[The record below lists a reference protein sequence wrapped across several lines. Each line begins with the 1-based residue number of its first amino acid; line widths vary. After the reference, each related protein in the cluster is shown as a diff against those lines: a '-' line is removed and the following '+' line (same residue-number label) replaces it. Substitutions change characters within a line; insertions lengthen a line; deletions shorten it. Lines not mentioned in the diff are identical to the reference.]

1 MTYIIK
7 NILSRYP
14 NQSVFNRFLGATIL
28 ALILLIGGSSSAWAQ
43 TVTATWD
50 WEHTVPSDIRTFST
64 AQYSKTETLSLNS
77 DQSGIV
83 LDVDASQVASAKFEK
98 NGDNVH
104 VNPGTVISVPVQSA
118 NDVVFVKN
126 YPGYTYYTVG
136 GQAPQDNKVV
146 HFVTSAEATAGHVLI
161 EVSDQVYFYAIT
173 VIQNENTPD
182 AYIAKWDWHNG
193 TPAALSSTVIQSK
206 MAGLASNINGVSI
219 AVDANPGKLQNDGSG
234 NGMLNKGTVL
244 YIPIKKAGDVVT
256 LKFNAYNG
264 TWANTKVNGGSA
276 CSVNDIGGINTFVY
290 NVNETD
296 ASRGYITIEATDVV
310 YLYEIDLL
318 SKHAFRE
325 FELDFTGT
333 GNANAIRSSL
343 NLKGNASDFGITFN
357 AGGNPISCAPG
368 YEISGQ
374 AYNGGSDNGLYFYS
388 NSQFISF
395 DVNGPVKIT
404 LGKTTSST
412 TATISSSAGLSG
424 REISL
429 LSSGTSYTTANPVTT
444 EYNYKGGA
452 ATITI
457 RGGNYI
463 PYLKVENYEIPPFNE
478 FDIDLTVET
487 PVVPTGVTP
496 IIYEGREL
504 ADTKKNGS
512 QHGWEWYAVK
522 FDVDGPVDIFLGGCS
537 SINSGY
543 EAYLVGEDG
552 VKISTINNREIGCSG
567 LVRYRYT
574 GGAQELKLYCG
585 EYCPYIKV
593 IKPKTEGYYAK
604 WDWKTMG
611 PSSELNKTISS
622 TLKWLP
628 SDVPETSMYVGT
640 SGGTYRA
647 NGSNVQLSKDSKLI
661 IPVYGEND
669 RLTVEGYPA
678 YINYSVN
685 GRNYTTNLINY
696 KVTSENVAKGYIEIV
711 STDNDRCYFNSVKM
725 RHLAETDV
733 VPSFVAEWNWK
744 SPQPSDIATVQ
755 NAMLNSC
762 VNGVSNSDCQLDVQ
776 GTMGYFEEKD
786 NVEIANNTTIKI
798 PVYAVNDMISFWF
811 HSYQASYNHIFI
823 NGSPTAIGK
832 QQYVYT
838 ATEDDADRGY
848 VTLTTNANVYLYS
861 LKLIHS
867 NMSQFADITLDSQLR
882 TAGRFAVGK
891 NYVSVDG
898 STVSIDDVAPSAG
911 FNAVVTSGGDNGHGI
926 VNSTVEIPLP
936 VGQYEITIGKCNYPE
951 GKTNNFI
958 LKVGNEDAE
967 NITTVEAGKCYE
979 VTNDIVSKTFT
990 LLEPTLVKLS
1000 TNESTGSYLPFFS
1013 IVKTADV
1020 NPSTTVFELDFTKS
1034 GDARLISGRLPAGTE
1049 VVGTVYGDGSH
1060 GSKGVKVTFPV
1071 TKPSIIT
1078 VGGCDYDDA
1087 SDVATLKVKD
1097 AVGNIASINTKKVGC
1112 NGRAMFY
1119 YSGGAAMLEL
1129 TGGQYCNYV
1138 ALENVTD
1145 NMTFE
1150 ENYSVYNAKVSNV
1163 QQLRK
1168 ALAVADGNTNYKIF
1182 LENGTYDL
1190 GEKFGTFVK
1199 DNVTLVGQS
1208 RDGVVIKN
1216 TPANE
1221 GIWTSATLLTG
1232 SNVIMQNL
1240 TLRCTVTQ
1248 VGGNER
1254 GTALYDNGSGNV
1266 YKNIRLLGRQDTYY
1280 SHDNATSFFEDCE
1293 IHGAVDFIC
1302 GSGNVWFEKCD
1313 LLIESSSEAYIT
1325 AARKHETGE
1334 YNGYIFNECT
1344 IDNADGANM
1353 AGKYYLGRA
1362 WDNQAEV
1369 SYYKT
1374 TKNIAPHG
1382 DKWTVMEGGKHLVS
1396 IDSES
1401 SPLNPRTLPIT
1412 QKPAPASITVENGV
1426 ITWSAVT
1433 GAKAYAIFKG
1443 NGIIA
1448 VVDKDV
1454 RTYYVGAQSSAKGTG
1469 RHNANSISDKKY
1481 SVAAIDA
1488 DGVIGELAT
1497 DREVAALDASFFYDF
1512 RLSDF
1517 DFNDHELITTIGEN
1531 CGYNGTQH
1539 GWEFNAGSG
1548 FSVQVIGNA
1557 RVEVARCMYSAGN
1570 FTVTSDNGGTITPNM
1585 FSAKDARDGKTITI
1599 NYEGPATT
1607 LNFVSDATNYVHS
1620 VRVTND
1626 GAVAIKFEDT
1636 KDKVTIHNNVPG
1648 AFVYY
1653 TIDGTEPTTTNYK
1666 ERFSEAS
1673 HVVSSIKDCWVK
1685 AICVMDGEVIHSV
1698 ARFCRST
1705 FAGFSWD
1712 FSNGSTLLGSETTE
1726 FSTGV
1731 VIDDRGE
1738 TYLVPEGD
1746 LSSSIDITTSYHDK
1760 DHGYLGIIATVPVEG
1775 PVIVTIGNCQYGK
1788 GKIIIKTAEGA
1799 SVSLDPSAAK
1809 NCYHQN
1815 KTENFVRYEY
1825 TGGPT
1830 VLTIVG
1836 ETGKTVYIPY
1846 LSVRDATAT
1855 RVKFVNRYPKTLLGT
1870 VPDEVEVNEAHQ
1882 AFIPYNTTLY
1892 REGWAVTGWE
1902 DSETGT
1908 KYELGRSYTFYNNTT
1923 LYPVITKCTKAITDT
1938 NEPLEVTWPFD
1949 QLDGAPRFTLH
1960 NSNSDPTTMT
1970 YVKSVNVE
1978 GSMVDVPL
1986 VLDATLNKIDN
1997 NDDRV
2002 NALEGRGGQFNDN
2015 SAITL
2020 PAVYG
2025 MTITLNASE
2034 KNDELFNTTTKF
2046 SGENC
2051 AVVKLRDGENF
2062 ITGVVSD
2069 DGKSVTFTYNGD
2081 SPTIDVFIE
2090 KSGSGSTWGFF
2101 HSLSVTYPV
2110 LPDVVLVNVITNAD
2124 AEAFPNEDSEN
2135 AGEATV
2141 TLQSAG
2147 ASHTN
2152 TGSRFRVGDVVKLQS
2167 KAEYGYELAGFRK
2180 RVSEGD
2186 PVTITY
2192 TGPTTLTDGS
2202 TVITAE
2208 FTVEEDGITTI
2219 EALFTRRSDLVK
2231 ITATSADINLGN
2243 VSLSPKYSNLYN
2255 KLANGVTAYYVP
2267 GTAVSVSAEA
2277 EKDYI
2282 IEKWVDGETEIS
2294 GKNVY
2299 PITATVGENKNIVA
2313 HFKLGAI
2320 GTVIFDISNRG
2331 VHDVAD
2337 PKTFNSAV
2345 SITPAS
2351 IANVRSFYV
2360 PNNYTFFRDQHTLT
2374 HWVDTVTKRKY
2385 EPGKYYSFEKDGDV
2399 LTLTPVFVHNIAD
2412 KENRTRGDALYWD
2425 FRTANLM
2432 QEIDIEEPNKD
2443 FFWTSKVSVQVIE
2456 DGERRDHTRDVALW
2470 IHTNSEGFVRNNDL
2484 PEWVTFG
2491 PGTKIDIPSCAGATL
2506 KMYTYSE
2513 ITSTTFDG
2521 HIPVIDEAAT
2531 RELHEQ
2537 GEVGYVYTYTTS
2549 NPEARVSIVIGDD
2562 NSYYKWVRC
2571 YSLPASRMEL
2581 HMDVDDDVHG
2591 EIVEIRGNGEFEA
2604 EELADGG
2611 FSFQKGNRVHVTFK
2625 RKFGY
2630 EFEKIVDL
2638 DKMNEQGTDNFSMVE
2653 LEREDG
2659 VITGVKMVASD
2670 GYSHE
2675 DAVKKSD
2682 GSWVSSLVT
2691 LRPLTVA
2698 DGEREAYELNF
2709 GIASHRNLEIRF
2721 KAKPTYYVT
2730 FSAGD
2735 VASGIAPEPV
2745 WVEAGDKFTIP
2756 YNKTLFY
2763 NDHTLKAWEDEY
2775 GNQYTLGTEYTA
2787 PAKDL
2792 RLHPVFVENTFTILD
2807 IEEDT
2812 KVTWELTKRKGAPNI
2827 EYERSSGLIV
2837 SQLYKGSD
2845 FIDLKIDLNASDWLD
2860 SDGKE
2865 IMLNGRVL
2873 AGKFNN
2879 MAYDDRCQ
2887 INEYSSITFS
2897 AIRGCVIELEALDNI
2912 PTAVKISGDSHE
2924 PAKTISYTHVFGRR
2938 QHSVEFES
2946 DGDNSSTYSTWC
2958 TALSIT
2964 YKPFHEDLPELSSVA
2979 VNGVDISEG
2988 QLTTLKANKEIT
3000 VNFVVGDNDDF
3011 PEVSA
3016 VPANGLCEIIQA
3028 NLSTRKA
3035 EIVLVSNGGLT
3046 IDTYTINFNATVSE
3060 NPVLAGSPSIYVNTT
3075 GYNAS
3080 AIPWDQP
3087 IDGTISINFNRTM
3100 AAVGSGADIK
3110 LYDGAVP
3117 VGEALTAHQGST
3129 LVFRYWDLDV
3139 DKEYT
3144 LTIPANTLH
3153 DVYNGVYSDAIT
3165 VTFKTAKDIIS
3176 VEHRKFNWIVGV
3188 DGTLSEGINAANS
3201 TGGLA
3206 RFYIFVPD
3214 GEYELEGNDNIVP
3227 TTEEDATTLYDDE
3240 GNRRDDLLGA
3250 NLNNKKTTLTR
3261 ANVSI
3266 IGQSQTGTKIYN
3278 HPVIE
3283 GIDYTA
3289 TLHLPASA
3297 TDFYAQDLTLENRFN
3312 YRRSMGN
3319 AQNSA
3324 ARAVAL
3330 QGHGDRMIL
3339 KNVSLWSYQDT
3350 YYSSNTE
3357 TYSHFCSYLDNC
3369 SIAGVVDWVCGGGN
3383 IWLEKCDLIHRDRA
3397 GNNMAAPHTN
3407 ADQEWGMVFNNCTIK
3422 PEVEVGSLQY
3432 MTDKDWTL
3440 ARPWGTNPGQSPACT
3455 FINTTMSPLPRDAGW
3470 GLMYGGMV
3478 LRFHE
3483 YKTRDASGN
3492 LVSLANRSLAACAP
3506 AVGSDDCILSD
3517 AEASAYK
3524 VNEVLEFNP
3533 TVYTA
3538 QRNAVTD
3545 LSIEDGVLTW
3555 KASADNM
3562 DLCYF
3567 IFKKDADGKWKYFA
3581 NVAET
3586 SFDFNLYGEDIRE
3599 GIFMVR
3605 AANQRGGLGAFSDSI
3620 EYKEIEKFNLTI
3632 TEVGTN
3638 PGMGWSTICLP
3649 NNAKVPSGEIW
3660 VYAAVSI
3667 NDNVITLKKVDY
3679 VNANVGYVV
3688 YGKAGTYT
3696 FRGSSNKTKY
3706 KSYLSGNPSDA
3717 KVSASTTNCYTL
3729 AYKANVSGIG
3739 FYKYTGTWLNPY
3751 KAYLDVEVFKQLNNS
3766 SEDESALLSK
3776 ASAKGI
3782 RFVFAPD
3789 DDVTNLPL
3797 RDLKA
3802 TITYDTDAIYDLSG
3816 RRILNPLPGHIYIIN
3831 GTSTLWQ

>member
-7 NILSRYP
+7 NILSRYH
-14 NQSVFNRFLGATIL
+14 NQSVFNRFLGANIL
-28 ALILLIGGSSSAWAQ
+28 ALTLLIGGSSSAWAQ

-64 AQYSKTETLSLNS
+64 AQYNTETETLSLNS

-343 NLKGNASDFGITFN
+343 NLEGNASDFGITFN
-357 AGGNPISCAPG
+357 AGGNPISCDPG

-628 SDVPETSMYVGT
+628 SDVPGISMYVGT

-711 STDNDRCYFNSVKM
+711 STDDDRCYFNSVKM

-762 VNGVSNSDCQLDVQ
+762 VNGLSNSDCQLDVQ
-776 GTMGYFEEKD
+776 GTMGYFEGKD

-990 LLEPTLVKLS
+990 LLEPTLVGVS

-1293 IHGAVDFIC
+1293 IHGTVDFIC

-1325 AARKHETGE
+1325 AARKNNTPGE

-1344 IDNADGANM
+1344 IDNADGADM

-1362 WDNQAEV
+1362 WDNQAKV

-1374 TKNIAPHG
+1374 TKVIAPHT
-1382 DKWTVMEGGKHLVS
+1382 DKWTVMSGGAHVES
-1396 IDSES
+1396 IDSEN
-1401 SPLNPRTLPIT
+1401 SPSNPKTSPVT
-1412 QKPAPASITVENGV
+1412 YKPAPASLTLNNGV
-1426 ITWSAVT
+1426 LTWTAVE
-1433 GAKAYAIFKG
+1433 GASAYAIFKG
-1443 NGIIA
+1443 NAIIA
-1448 VVDKDV
+1448 VVDAEELS
-1454 RTYYVGAQSSAKGTG
+1454 YSVGSQSSAKGFG
-1469 RHNANSISDKKY
+1469 RHKAASISDKKY

-1488 DGVIGELAT
+1488 NGIIGELAT
-1497 DREVAALDASFFYDF
+1497 DREVAALDAAYYYDF
-1512 RLSDF
+1512 RLDDF
-1517 DFNDHELITTIGEN
+1517 DFDDHEVLTKIGESN
-1531 CGYNGTQH
+1531 QCSDHKH
-1539 GWEFNAGSG
+1539 GWEFSNGTG
-1548 FSVQVIGNA
+1548 FSVQLIGNG
-1557 RVEVARCMYSAGN
+1557 RVEIARCSESGGN

-1636 KDKVTIHNNVPG
+1636 KDRVTIHNNVPG
-1648 AFVYY
+1648 AYVYY

-1673 HVVSSIKDCWVK
+1673 HVVPVKDCWVK

-1846 LSVRDATAT
+1846 LSVRDASAT

-1938 NEPLEVTWPFD
+1938 NEPFEVTWPFD

-1970 YVKSVNVE
+1970 YVKCVNVE

-1986 VLDATLNKIDN
+1986 VLDATNNKIDN

-2002 NALEGRGGQFNDN
+2002 NALAGHGGQFNDN
-2015 SAITL
+2015 TAIRV

-2034 KNDELFNTTTKF
+2034 KNDKLYDTTTKF

-2110 LPDVVLVNVITNAD
+2110 LPNVVLANVITNAD
-2124 AEAFPNEDSEN
+2124 AEAFPNEDPAN

-2152 TGSRFRVGDVVKLQS
+2152 TGSRFRVGDVIKLQS

-2186 PVTITY
+2186 PETITY
-2192 TGPTTLTDGS
+2192 TGPTTLDDGS

-2208 FTVEEDGITTI
+2208 FTVVDEGITTI
-2219 EALFTRRSDLVK
+2219 EALFTRREDLVK
-2231 ITATSADINLGN
+2231 VTATSADITMGN

-2255 KLANGVTAYYVP
+2255 KLENGVTAYYVP
-2267 GTAVSVSAEA
+2267 NTAVSVSAEA
-2277 EKDYI
+2277 EKDYVI
-2282 IEKWVDGETEIS
+2282 AKWVDGETETF
-2294 GKNVY
+2294 GRNVY
-2299 PITATVGENKNIVA
+2299 SFTATTPKSIVA
-2313 HFKLGAI
+2313 YFKEGAN
-2320 GTVIFDISNRG
+2320 GTVIFDLTGTG
-2331 VHDVAD
+2331 VDVD
-2337 PKTFNSAV
+2337 PNTFNGALSR
-2345 SITPAS
+2345 TPERLEG
-2351 IANVRSFYV
+2351 VKSFYV
-2360 PNNYTFFRDQHTLT
+2360 PNNYTFFKDQHTLT
-2374 HWVDTVTKRKY
+2374 HWEDGSGRKY
-2385 EPGKYYSFEKDGDV
+2385 EPGKYYSFDTEGQTI
-2399 LTLTPVFVHNIAD
+2399 TLKPEFVHNIAD

-2432 QEIDIEEPNKD
+2432 QEIDVEANQD

-2456 DGERRDHTRDVALW
+2456 NGERRDHTRDVALW

-2521 HIPVIDEAAT
+2521 HIPVIDEEAT
-2531 RELHEQ
+2531 REIREQ

-2549 NPEARVSIVIGDD
+2549 NPNARVSIVIGDD

-2571 YSLPASRMEL
+2571 YSLPANRVEL
-2581 HMDVDDDVHG
+2581 HADVDDDVRG
-2591 EIVEIRGNGEFEA
+2591 EIVDIRGKGEFEA

-2611 FSFQKGNRVHVTFK
+2611 FSFQKGNLVYLTFR

-2630 EFEKIVDL
+2630 EFDRIVDP
-2638 DKMNEQGTDNFSMVE
+2638 DKKDADGTDFSMIE
-2653 LEREDG
+2653 LVKDKTTG
-2659 VITGVKMVASD
+2659 VITGVQMVTSEGYTYEAAKWNEEKGAWVGQSTSITFRQLPAEEGQLDTYEVQFEISD
-2670 GYSHE
+2670 
-2675 DAVKKSD
+2675 
-2682 GSWVSSLVT
+2682 
-2691 LRPLTVA
+2691 
-2698 DGEREAYELNF
+2698 
-2709 GIASHRNLEIRF
+2709 HRAMEIRF
-2721 KAKPTYYVT
+2721 EPRSTYYVT
-2730 FSAGD
+2730 FSAGEF
-2735 VASGIAPEPV
+2735 ASGVAPEPV

-2756 YNKTLFY
+2756 KNKTLFY
-2763 NDHTLKAWEDEY
+2763 NDHTLKAWKDED
-2775 GNQYTLGTEYTA
+2775 NNTYTLGAEYTA

-2792 RLHPVFVENTFTILD
+2792 RLRPVFVENTFTVLD
-2807 IEEDT
+2807 ITTDS
-2812 KVTWELTKRKGAPNI
+2812 KVTWELTKKKGAPNL
-2827 EYERSSGLIV
+2827 EYERSSGILV
-2837 SQLYKGSD
+2837 SQLYMGTD
-2845 FIDLKIDLNASDWLD
+2845 FIDLKIDLNASDKD
-2860 SDGKE
+2860 DNGK
-2865 IMLNGRVL
+2865 LVY
-2873 AGKFNN
+2873 GKINN

-2887 INEYSSITFS
+2887 INEYSSITFA
-2897 AIRGCVIELEALDNI
+2897 AIRDCVIELEALENL
-2912 PTAVKISGDSHE
+2912 PTEVKISGATHD
-2924 PAKTISYTHVFGRR
+2924 PAKTISYTHEIGHTL
-2938 QHSVEFES
+2938 HSVEFGVAN
-2946 DGDNSSTYSTWC
+2946 DRNYSTWC

-2964 YKPFHEDLPELSSVA
+2964 YKPIVASLPQLSSVT
-2979 VNGVDISEG
+2979 VGGTSISAD
-2988 QLTTLKANKEIT
+2988 QLTSLKDDKQIT
-3000 VNFVVGDNDDF
+3000 VTFVVGANDAF
-3011 PEVSA
+3011 PA
-3016 VPANGLCEIIQA
+3016 VEAAADNGLTEIVQA

-3035 EIVLVSNGGLT
+3035 EIHLVSRGGLT
-3046 IDTYTINFNATVSE
+3046 IDTYTINFNAIVNSE
-3060 NPVLAGSPSIYVNTT
+3060 PDLTGSPSIYVNTI
-3075 GYNAS
+3075 GYNAEV
-3080 AIPWDQP
+3080 IPLDQP
-3087 IDGTISINFNRTM
+3087 IDGTIRINFNRTM
-3100 AAVGSGADIK
+3100 SAVESSSNIK
-3110 LYDGAVP
+3110 LRYEDEP
-3117 VGEALTAHQGST
+3117 VGDALVASQGST
-3129 LVFRYWDLDV
+3129 LIFRYWNLEV
-3139 DKEYT
+3139 NKQYT
-3144 LTIPANTLH
+3144 LTIPANTLR
-3153 DVYNGVYSDAIT
+3153 DVYNANYSSDIT
-3165 VTFKTAKDIIS
+3165 VTFKTAKDIIP

-3188 DGTLSEGINAANS
+3188 DGTLSEGITAANN

-3214 GEYELEGNDNIVP
+3214 GEYELQGNDNIRP
-3227 TTEEDATTLYDDE
+3227 TLNEDATTLYDDE
-3240 GNRRDDLLGA
+3240 GRYRSDLLDA
-3250 NLNNKKTTLTR
+3250 NLNNKKTRLSR

-3289 TLHLPASA
+3289 TLYLPASA
-3297 TDFYAQDLTLENRFN
+3297 TDFYAQDLTIENRFN
-3312 YRRSMGN
+3312 YRRSMSN
-3319 AQNSA
+3319 AQNNA

-3330 QGHGDRMIL
+3330 QGHGSRMIL

-3350 YYSSNTE
+3350 YYSSVDADP
-3357 TYSHFCSYLDNC
+3357 HFCSYLENC
-3369 SIAGVVDWVCGGGN
+3369 SVAGVVDWVCGGGN

-3397 GNNMAAPHTN
+3397 GNNLAAPHTN
-3407 ADQEWGMVFNNCTIK
+3407 TDQKWGLVFNDCTIK

-3432 MTDKDWTL
+3432 MTAKDWTL
-3440 ARPWGTNPGQSPACT
+3440 ARPWGTAPDQSPACT
-3455 FINTTMSPLPRDAGW
+3455 FINTTMNPLPRDAGW
-3470 GLMYGGMV
+3470 GIMYGGMV
-3478 LRFHE
+3478 LRLHE
-3483 YKTRDASGN
+3483 YKTTDASGN

-3506 AVGSDDCILSD
+3506 AVGSDDCILSA
-3517 AEASAYK
+3517 AEASSYK

-3533 TVYTA
+3533 AVYTA
-3538 QRNAVTD
+3538 QRSAVQN
-3545 LSIEDGVLTW
+3545 LAIEDGVLEWT
-3555 KASADNM
+3555 ASADNM

-3567 IFKKDADGKWKYFA
+3567 IFKKDADGNWKYFA

-3586 SFDFNLYGEDIRE
+3586 KFDFNLYGADIRE

-3605 AANQRGGLGAFSDSI
+3605 AANQRGGLGAPSEEI
-3620 EYKEIEKFNLTI
+3620 EYDEVEKFDLTI
-3632 TEVGTN
+3632 TEVGQTLDK
-3638 PGMGWSTICLP
+3638 GWATICLP
-3649 NNAKVPSGEIW
+3649 NNAKVPEGEIK
-3660 VYAAVSI
+3660 VYAAVTI
-3667 NDNVITLKKVDY
+3667 NDNTITLKSVKY
-3679 VNANVGYVV
+3679 ITANVGYVV
-3688 YGKAGTYT
+3688 YGDVGTYT
-3696 FRGSSNKTKY
+3696 FRGSSHTAEHE
-3706 KSYLSGNPSDA
+3706 SYLSGNPSDA
-3717 KVSASTTNCYTL
+3717 KVSASSTNCYTL
-3729 AYKANVSGIG
+3729 AYKPNVSGIG
-3739 FYKYTGTWLNPY
+3739 FYKYSGTWLNPY
-3751 KAYLDVEVFKQLNNS
+3751 KAYLEVEVFKRENTS
-3766 SEDESALLSK
+3766 SAKSEETLDKALS
-3776 ASAKGI
+3776 KGI

-3789 DDVTNLPL
+3789 EEATDLPL
-3797 RDLKA
+3797 LDLDALLNYK
-3802 TITYDTDAIYDLSG
+3802 TDAIYDLSG
-3816 RRILNPLPGHIYIIN
+3816 RRVITPVPGRIYIIN
-3831 GTSTLWQ
+3831 GAPTLWE

>member
-43 TVTATWD
+43 TVTATWSFRTGGNMWANTSVNDLDLQNSSHSVQTTPSNIAMVIDASTSGAKFYTKGRSD
-50 WEHTVPSDIRTFST
+50 WAQTNTNTKFRVPVVSTDDIVSVEMYSANSINIGSTPIATTTVNHHVTSVEVSQGYVEITCT
-64 AQYSKTETLSLNS
+64 ADTYLGSISVSLHNNVSFVANWDWQNTELTSANGTGLTPVNINS
-77 DQSGIV
+77 D
-83 LDVDASQVASAKFEK
+83 
-98 NGDNVH
+98 
-104 VNPGTVISVPVQSA
+104 
-118 NDVVFVKN
+118 
-126 YPGYTYYTVG
+126 
-136 GQAPQDNKVV
+136 
-146 HFVTSAEATAGHVLI
+146 
-161 EVSDQVYFYAIT
+161 
-173 VIQNENTPD
+173 
-182 AYIAKWDWHNG
+182 
-193 TPAALSSTVIQSK
+193 
-206 MAGLASNINGVSI
+206 INGVSLE
-219 AVDANPGKLQNDGSG
+219 VFGKDGGNYKLSDRGSDAQFNN
-234 NGMLNKGTVL
+234 GTVIRVPVYSVGDKISIVANYSYAFTVAGTAASDLTTQYVASSTDVANGYVEIIATGSAYL
-244 YIPIKKAGDVVT
+244 YSMSLTHHAFYDFALPMIGDNKFFGSPVTDGKSYYVVASSNGVAFMSET
-256 LKFNAYNG
+256 APEFYNAEMSFRAYNG
-264 TWANTKVNGGSA
+264 DQHGYENMVAKIPVTPGKYDVTIGNCNVAGTNSGYYKLSVGSGTVSPTEINANTNCYHLNTASNKTKQRVIVSDATTLTIMYGGNSSSYTPYFAIEKLVESGHSLNVSVTPDGAGTIEGDGSYPAETSVTLNATANRGYRFVKWTDASDNQLSTSTSYNVTMPDEDVSYNAVFEALPSYTISFSSGEVTGFIGSLPSTITNYEGETWTVPVNHTLYKEGYTLVGWSDGSTTYHAGDIISETKALTPVFVANTKSIATRASAVTATWDFQRGNGAPTFALEGA
-276 CSVNDIGGINTFVY
+276 GATGFLVTQATVDGTTIDCKLDI
-290 NVNETD
+290 D
-296 ASRGYITIEATDVV
+296 AVSG
-310 YLYEIDLL
+310 
-318 SKHAFRE
+318 KF
-325 FELDFTGT
+325 
-333 GNANAIRSSL
+333 N
-343 NLKGNASDFGITFN
+343 NASWTDWAQVNNGTKFTV
-357 AGGNPISCAPG
+357 PSCK
-368 YEISGQ
+368 
-374 AYNGGSDNGLYFYS
+374 N
-388 NSQFISF
+388 
-395 DVNGPVKIT
+395 
-404 LGKTTSST
+404 
-412 TATISSSAGLSG
+412 
-424 REISL
+424 
-429 LSSGTSYTTANPVTT
+429 
-444 EYNYKGGA
+444 
-452 ATITI
+452 ATITAFVMQNATATTI
-457 RGGNYI
+457 AG
-463 PYLKVENYEIPPFNE
+463 EIPTMSSNNASVTTTSAKLTQQIVASS
-478 FDIDLTVET
+478 DIQYIRSITVVY
-487 PVVPTGVTP
+487 PVK
-496 IIYEGREL
+496 EE
-504 ADTKKNGS
+504 
-512 QHGWEWYAVK
+512 
-522 FDVDGPVDIFLGGCS
+522 DVS
-537 SINSGY
+537 
-543 EAYLVGEDG
+543 
-552 VKISTINNREIGCSG
+552 
-567 LVRYRYT
+567 YT
-574 GGAQELKLYCG
+574 A
-585 EYCPYIKV
+585 
-593 IKPKTEGYYAK
+593 T
-604 WDWKTMG
+604 WDWNHG
-611 PSSELNKTISS
+611 SPS
-622 TLKWLP
+622 TLRGATAF
-628 SDVPETSMYVGT
+628 EGT
-640 SGGTYRA
+640 SGTLASDNPEIEMTVDASSGKMAYDTYGHTYLNAGTKIRVPIKA
-647 NGSNVQLSKDSKLI
+647 
-661 IPVYGEND
+661 
-669 RLTVEGYPA
+669 EGD
-678 YINYSVN
+678 
-685 GRNYTTNLINY
+685 
-696 KVTSENVAKGYIEIV
+696 KV
-711 STDNDRCYFNSVKM
+711 
-725 RHLAETDV
+725 
-733 VPSFVAEWNWK
+733 SF
-744 SPQPSDIATVQ
+744 
-755 NAMLNSC
+755 
-762 VNGVSNSDCQLDVQ
+762 
-776 GTMGYFEEKD
+776 Y
-786 NVEIANNTTIKI
+786 
-798 PVYAVNDMISFWF
+798 F
-811 HSYQASYNHIFI
+811 HSYNDTYRYFKAHGKAMTGQKCDYVA
-823 NGSPTAIGK
+823 TA
-832 QQYVYT
+832 
-838 ATEDDADRGY
+838 ADAAAGY
-848 VTLTTNANVYLYS
+848 VE
-861 LKLIHS
+861 
-867 NMSQFADITLDSQLR
+867 F
-882 TAGRFAVGK
+882 
-891 NYVSVDG
+891 
-898 STVSIDDVAPSAG
+898 
-911 FNAVVTSGGDNGHGI
+911 
-926 VNSTVEIPLP
+926 
-936 VGQYEITIGKCNYPE
+936 
-951 GKTNNFI
+951 
-958 LKVGNEDAE
+958 
-967 NITTVEAGKCYE
+967 
-979 VTNDIVSKTFT
+979 
-990 LLEPTLVKLS
+990 
-1000 TNESTGSYLPFFS
+1000 
-1013 IVKTADV
+1013 
-1020 NPSTTVFELDFTKS
+1020 
-1034 GDARLISGRLPAGTE
+1034 
-1049 VVGTVYGDGSH
+1049 
-1060 GSKGVKVTFPV
+1060 
-1071 TKPSIIT
+1071 
-1078 VGGCDYDDA
+1078 
-1087 SDVATLKVKD
+1087 
-1097 AVGNIASINTKKVGC
+1097 
-1112 NGRAMFY
+1112 
-1119 YSGGAAMLEL
+1119 
-1129 TGGQYCNYV
+1129 
-1138 ALENVTD
+1138 
-1145 NMTFE
+1145 
-1150 ENYSVYNAKVSNV
+1150 
-1163 QQLRK
+1163 
-1168 ALAVADGNTNYKIF
+1168 VADGNTVYIYSMSVSHSPSLEDFVINLMTNTPILPDGVEAKSESSAAPWYNGDHGWANYVFKFTARESVKITMQTCCYGANACVKDAMGKDANVLGTLDTKADDCSGEVSWF
-1182 LENGTYDL
+1182 YISDGTAKDLYVYCGDYCHFVKVEKVDAPEENEVIDIPEGLYDFVVTNVDELNAALAVAGTSSDRNTIFVMNGTYEL
-1190 GEKFGTFVK
+1190 GTEYDTQVK
-1199 DNVTLVGQS
+1199 DYTTLVGQS
-1208 RDGVVIKN
+1208 RDGVIIQN
-1216 TPANE
+1216 HPTTE
-1221 GIWTSATLLTG
+1221 GIWSSATLKTG
-1232 SNVIMQNL
+1232 SNVIIQNL
-1240 TLRCTVTQ
+1240 TLHSIVAYNSSTKA
-1248 VGGNER
+1248 ER
-1254 GTALYDNGSGNV
+1254 GTALYDEGSGNV

-1325 AARKHETGE
+1325 AARKHETGG

-1362 WDNQAEV
+1362 WDNQAKV

-1401 SPLNPRTLPIT
+1401 SPSNPRTLPIT
-1412 QKPAPASITVENGV
+1412 QKPVPASITVENGV

-1454 RTYYVGAQSSAKGTG
+1454 RTYYVGAQSSAKGFG
-1469 RHNANSISDKKY
+1469 RHKAASISDKKY

-1512 RLSDF
+1512 RLSNF
-1517 DFNDHELITTIGEN
+1517 DFNDHELISTIGEN
-1531 CGYNGTQH
+1531 CKYNGAQH
-1539 GWEFNAGSG
+1539 GWEFDADCG
-1548 FSVQVIGNA
+1548 FSVQVVGNA
-1557 RVEVARCMYSAGN
+1557 RVDVSRCMYGGGK

-1585 FSAKDARDGKTITI
+1585 FAATAASDGGTITI

-1607 LNFVSDATNYVHS
+1607 LNFVSDGQSFVHS

-1626 GAVAIKFEDT
+1626 GAVAVKFEDT
-1636 KDKVTIHNNVPG
+1636 KDKVTIHNNLPG
-1648 AFVYY
+1648 AYVYY

-1698 ARFCRST
+1698 SRFCRST

-1712 FSNGSTLLGSETTE
+1712 FSNGSTLLGSEKSS

-1731 VIDDRGE
+1731 VIDDRGN
-1738 TYLVPEGD
+1738 TFLVPVGD
-1746 LSSSIDITTSYHDK
+1746 LSSSIDITTAYHDGQ
-1760 DHGYLGIIATVPVEG
+1760 HGYVGIEATVPVDG
-1775 PVIVTIGNCQYGK
+1775 PVIVTIGNCKYGN

-1799 SVSLDPSAAK
+1799 SVSLDPSAAG
-1809 NCYHQN
+1809 NCYDGN

-1836 ETGKTVYIPY
+1836 EKGKTVYIPY
-1846 LSVRDATAT
+1846 LSVRDASAT

-1870 VPDEVEVNEAHQ
+1870 APDEVEVNEAHQ

-1908 KYELGRSYTFYNNTT
+1908 KYELGRSYTFYNNAT
-1923 LYPVITKCTKAITDT
+1923 LYPVLTKCTKAITDT

-2015 SAITL
+2015 SAIIL

-2034 KNDELFNTTTKF
+2034 KNDKLYDTTTKF

-2110 LPDVVLVNVITNAD
+2110 LPNVVLANVITNAD
-2124 AEAFPNEDSEN
+2124 AEAFPNEDPAN

-2192 TGPTTLTDGS
+2192 TGPTTLDDGS

-2208 FTVEEDGITTI
+2208 FTVVDEGITTI
-2219 EALFTRRSDLVK
+2219 EALFTRRSNLVK

-2653 LEREDG
+2653 LERENG

-2691 LRPLTVA
+2691 LRPLSVA
-2698 DGEREAYELNF
+2698 DGEREAYELDF
-2709 GIASHRNLEIRF
+2709 GISSHRNLEIRF

-2979 VNGVDISEG
+2979 VNGGDISEE

-3046 IDTYTINFNATVSE
+3046 IDTYTINFNATVSTAPE
-3060 NPVLAGSPSIYVNTT
+3060 LEGSPSIYVNTT

-3110 LYDGAVP
+3110 LYDGAEP

-3555 KASADNM
+3555 KESADKM